1 MGIHS
6 PRNRCRLCDRNIQLP
21 THDAEK
27 STHNDPP
34 YPSATIGLRSRI
46 IFAKPIMVVTLQQGR
61 PLWVFCISPDEHI
74 TSNHSRA
81 KPLSYPL
88 ACCCAISAP
97 ILPTTARGPELNE
110 LVPVVYSAVVP
121 PVTAATIPAGEVP
134 HCPLWRRK
142 RVGGTEQDSRP
153 MPHSSHDIS

>member
-1 MGIHS
+1 MG
-6 PRNRCRLCDRNIQLP
+6 
-21 THDAEK
+21 
-27 STHNDPP
+27 
-34 YPSATIGLRSRI
+34 
-46 IFAKPIMVVTLQQGR
+46 
-61 PLWVFCISPDEHI
+61 FCISPDEHI

-142 RVGGTEQDSRP
+142 RVGAQSKTHGQCHTHHTIFHRVILSEIRSGRFSALSVTRRRAVGCHHASGKTNNVVAIGCGRIQVG
-153 MPHSSHDIS
+153 ISMVALAGPQPQG

>member
-1 MGIHS
+1 MG
-6 PRNRCRLCDRNIQLP
+6 
-21 THDAEK
+21 
-27 STHNDPP
+27 
-34 YPSATIGLRSRI
+34 
-46 IFAKPIMVVTLQQGR
+46 
-61 PLWVFCISPDEHI
+61 FCISPDEHI

-88 ACCCAISAP
+88 ACCCTISAP

-142 RVGGTEQDSRP
+142 RVGGTEQGSRP
-153 MPHSSHDIS
+153 MPHSSHDVS